1 MWLTIGG
8 LVLAGGAF
16 ALSVINGGQMRMGG
30 GGAGKVQKR
39 WRGEV
44 IEYGEPST
52 VDRVRGWFRRG
63 KR

>member
-1 MWLTIGG
+1 M
-8 LVLAGGAF
+8 
-16 ALSVINGGQMRMGG
+16 SVINGGQMRMGG
-30 GGAGKVQKR
+30 KQGKVQKR
-39 WRGEV
+39 WRGEI